1 MDQALVSIAQVIHTR
16 IGLMGTDSSEALM
29 GVIRERQAS
38 TVVRSLQK
46 AACIWVLLLIEGN
59 LIEYKY

>member
-16 IGLMGTDSSEALM
+16 IGLMSTDRAEVLM
-29 GVIRERQAS
+29 GVIREQQTS

-46 AACIWVLLLIEGN
+46 ATCIWVFLLIEGN
-59 LIEYKY
+59 LIEYFC